1 MNGSMENIYTHL
13 IDSIKSNHSWIGI
26 PIRFVPWD
34 PIEIIAGVEDPEE
47 SFHPVF
53 SEGPI
58 ADS

>member
-1 MNGSMENIYTHL
+1 MGNIYTHL